1 LDSSDRLEDQLSSMF
16 ATVSEVRAAAY
27 EATGSYAPEFTPSA
41 SSNEHPEQVSERPAR
56 LEDRL
61 AALSATISE
70 VRAAVEHVSSSR
82 TSLSRCSSLAASLS
96 IPALTPP
103 CFAPAPYV
111 APPEAERDEYQK
123 KASLFEA
130 SLQVRSVVDHGA
142 SSACTTSLSRASS
155 LATSIAAP
163 NEGYDTAEDYELA
176 TAADLEAVYQKSEDL
191 VRAMTAVDCG
201 EEVQHQWAALM
212 MKNEDYKDR
221 IARIEQLVARRAQ
234 QLSSGDDELR
244 LCRAVR
250 GLCVGSQKPGRR
262 WSIIS

>member
-1 LDSSDRLEDQLSSMF
+1 MF

-96 IPALTPP
+96 VPALPPP
-103 CFAPAPYV
+103 CFAPAPFF
-111 APPEAERDEYQK
+111 APAQNITPPEAERDEYQK
-123 KASLFEA
+123 KASLFE
-130 SLQVRSVVDHGA
+130 VRSVVDHA
-142 SSACTTSLSRASS
+142 SSSACTTSLSRASS

-163 NEGYDTAEDYELA
+163 NEADDPEEDFELA

-191 VRAMTAVDCG
+191 VRAMAAVDCG

-221 IARIEQLVARRAQ
+221 IARIEQLVARRAH